1 MIRMIQN
8 VPMEIELLPSY
19 GDLPLPQY
27 QTDGAAGFDF
37 LAANEETVEIQPGEY
52 AMIPTGLKFAVP
64 GGCELQVRPRSG
76 LAAKYGVTV
85 LNTPGT
91 IDSDYR
97 GEVKILLINLGKQSF
112 YVERGMRIAQGI
124 VAPYYKAQ
132 FSVTEALDDTERGA
146 GGFGHTGV

>member
-8 VPMEIELLPSY
+8 VPLNIELLPSY
-19 GDLPLPQY
+19 DGLALPVY
-27 QTDGAAGFDF
+27 QTEGAAGFDF
-37 LAANEETVEIQPGEY
+37 LAALDEPVEILPGKR

-64 GGCELQVRPRSG
+64 QGCELQVRPRSG
-76 LAAKYGVTV
+76 LAAKFGVTV

-97 GEVKILLINLGKQSF
+97 GEVKIILINLGEEPF
-112 YVERGMRIAQGI
+112 VVERGMRIAQG
-124 VAPYYKAQ
+124 VLSPYYKGV
-132 FSVTEALDDTERGA
+132 FSVMDTLDETERGD

>member
-1 MIRMIQN
+1 MIQN
-8 VPMEIELLPSY
+8 VPMEIELLPAY

-27 QTDGAAGFDF
+27 QTEGAAGFDF
-37 LAANEETVEIQPGEY
+37 LAANEETVEILPGEY

-64 GGCELQVRPRSG
+64 SGCELQVRPRSG
-76 LAAKYGVTV
+76 LAAKYGITV

-112 YVERGMRIAQGI
+112 SVERGMRIAQGI

-132 FSVTEALDDTERGA
+132 FSVTKALDDTERGA

>member
-19 GDLPLPQY
+19 GDLPLPCY
-27 QTDGAAGFDF
+27 QTEGAAGFDF
-37 LAANEETVEIQPGEY
+37 LAVNDETIEILPGKY
-52 AMIPTGLKFAVP
+52 ALIPTGLKFAVP
-64 GGCELQVRPRSG
+64 QGSELQVRPRSG
-76 LAAKYGVTV
+76 LAAKHGVTV

-97 GEVKILLINLGKQSF
+97 GEVKILLINLGEQPFS
-112 YVERGMRIAQGI
+112 VERGMRIAQG
-124 VAPYYKAQ
+124 VLSPYHKAQ
-132 FSVTEALDDTERGA
+132 FTVTDALDETERGD